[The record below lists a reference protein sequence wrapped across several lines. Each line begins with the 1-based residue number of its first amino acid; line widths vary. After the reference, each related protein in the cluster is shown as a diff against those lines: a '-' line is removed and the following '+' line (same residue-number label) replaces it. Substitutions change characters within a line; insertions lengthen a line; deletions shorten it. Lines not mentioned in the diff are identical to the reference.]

1 MERTAEERTEEIR
14 VWPGLPHPLGATWDG
29 EGVNFALFS
38 AHAEKV
44 ELCLFSEGGEEEVA
58 RIPLPEYTHEIWHG
72 YFPDLAPG
80 QLYGY
85 RVHGPYEPEEG
96 HRFNPNKLLVDPYAR
111 ELVGELRWDDA
122 LFGYTVGHP
131 DEDLSFDSRDSA
143 PFMPRCRVMESAG
156 PRESPPG
163 RRPWHETVLYEL
175 HVRGFTRLHP
185 GVPEELR
192 GTLKGLGSDA
202 ALDHLR
208 GLGVTAV
215 ELMPVHAFVHDRHL
229 VERGLRNYWGY
240 NTLGFFALHPE
251 YLTGGGAQEFRKVV
265 DRLHEAGIEVVL
277 DVVYN
282 HTSEGSQLGP
292 TLSFRGI
299 DNRSYYHLVAG
310 DKRYYHDYTGTGNT
324 LRLRHRQVLR
334 MVMDSLR
341 YWVEEMGVDGFR
353 FDLATAL
360 AREEG
365 AFEENATFLEAVA
378 QDPVLAAV
386 KLIAEPWDTAED
398 GYQLGRF
405 PPGWAEWNDRY
416 RNVVRRFWR
425 GDPGQLRELAS
436 CLSGSADLFN
446 QRGRRS
452 WAGVNFVT
460 AHDGFTLR
468 DLVSYDEKHNEANG
482 EENRDGADENH
493 SWNCGVEGPTD
504 DPEVRAL
511 RRKQMRNFM
520 ATLLLSQGVPMI
532 LAGDEIGRSQGGNNN
547 AYCQDNEV
555 SWMGWEEAGE
565 AEREFRRFVAGLVA
579 FRREHI
585 AFHRDRFL
593 HGETILGTEVRDLVW
608 LHPEGREMAEDDWE
622 DPEGQALGV
631 CLSGEPGRT
640 HRTERGREEPDDTF
654 LLLLNAGAEEI
665 PFHLPEAK
673 TEGEGGGGWLEFL
686 DTHQEPDGDSGWAG
700 PEQEARVDSGGKV
713 TLAPRSLQVLI
724 RRS

>member
-504 DPEVRAL
+504 DPEVQAL

-532 LAGDEIGRSQGGNNN
+532 LAGDELGRSQGGNNN

-555 SWMGWEEAGE
+555 SWMGWEEVGE
-565 AEREFRRFVAGLVA
+565 AERGFRRFVAGLVA
-579 FRREHI
+579 FRTEHI

-593 HGETILGTEVRDLVW
+593 HGETIPGTEVRDLVW

-622 DPEGQALGV
+622 DPEARALGV

-665 PFHLPEAK
+665 PFHLPKAA
-673 TEGEGGGGWLEFL
+673 GGGGWLEFL
-686 DTHQEPDGDSGWAG
+686 DTHREPGGDSGWAG
-700 PEQEARVDSGGKV
+700 PEKEAKEAKADSGGKV
-713 TLAPRSLQVLI
+713 ILAPRSLQVLI